1 MKTKEEIREA
11 KRQGIRFED
20 ARVNPEFIESAKKHG
35 AAKAVNKKSKAYRS
49 SKKSR

>member
-20 ARVNPEFIESAKKHG
+20 ARVNPEFIASARKHG
-35 AAKAVNKKSKAYRS
+35 AVKLVNKKSKTYRS
-49 SKKSR
+49 GKKK